1 MAAKKVIQQ
10 PVYHCRDCRRSYDWH
25 ELNYRGEPFMCRCP
39 YHKWSRFLNHDYCDK
54 FVKR

>member
-1 MAAKKVIQQ
+1 MTAKKVIQQ